1 MKKIIMLLLFSIIL
15 TGCTVVRIDT
25 TSIDNT
31 ISVVLSK
38 DNTLYNQIGKGYK
51 YYIPRGVNY
60 IDTNGFNEKLYS
72 NGNYYYLYIDVVGY
86 HYQTDIDY
94 EINPNSYYSKKININ
109 DKQGYLEINEEDSKY
124 LIEFF
129 YNHAVIQAKVN
140 KDAINEVVLDASYIL
155 STIKYNPNV
164 IELILDTDFFTNK
177 EENYDVFTV
186 KEENTNFLKAPD
198 EGEYDDYFEENAN
211 EEDLEESNIDEEV
224 N

>member
-1 MKKIIMLLLFSIIL
+1 MLLILCILL
-15 TGCTVVRIDT
+15 TGCTIVRIDT
-25 TSIDNT
+25 NSIDNI

-86 HYQTDIDY
+86 YYQTDVDY
-94 EINPNSYYSKKININ
+94 KVNSNSYYSKRININ
-109 DKQGYLEINEEDSKY
+109 DKKGYLEINKENDKY

-129 YNHAVIQAKVN
+129 YNHAKIEAKVSEE
-140 KDAINEVVLDASYIL
+140 AINDVILDASYIL
-155 STIKYNPNV
+155 STIKYNNNV
-164 IELILDTDFFTNK
+164 ISLLLDEDFFVNK
-177 EENYDVFTV
+177 EEVYENFAN
-186 KEENTNFLKAPD
+186 KEESTNFLKAPD
-198 EGEYDDYFEENAN
+198 DELEEYDEV
-211 EEDLEESNIDEEV
+211 EESNDDNEV